1 MTIQLKIT
9 GVARRASSQVATKR
23 YTYPAGKPRV
33 AEQFNGAE
41 WEVVEFQ
48 LVEEDEPAIGI
59 ANVDGSAYIVGNV
72 ATILINH
79 PALFGT
85 FKVGDIIDFVPRIV
99 DVDTT
104 GVEVHETH
112 TPTEPA
118 PPPTIETTAEETI
131 VVPKLF

>member
-1 MTIQLKIT
+1 MIQLKIVS
-9 GVARRASSQVATKR
+9 VARRASSQVGTRR
-23 YTYPAGKPRV
+23 YTYPADKPRV

-48 LVEEDEPAIGI
+48 VLEENEPPIGI
-59 ANVDGSAYIVGNV
+59 ANVDGSAYLVGNV

-79 PALFGT
+79 PALFGM
-85 FKVGDIIDFVPRIV
+85 FKIGDIIDFVPTIN
-99 DVDTT
+99 TQGT
-104 GVEVHETH
+104 EVKEPN

-118 PPPTIETTAEETI
+118 PPPTPTIETTAEETI